1 MPSRARASLSL
12 VVGRSRDEV
21 GDRALAEGL
30 AAQEAW
36 AINEAWSKFA
46 PLVLGMAERA
56 LGSKADAEDMTQE
69 VFVRLLRRVNT
80 LREPEKLRSFVYSIA
95 LRTLQSHLRTRRFK
109 NWLTFQA
116 PDTLTDLGRVTL
128 DVESR
133 DLLRRFYAMLDRLS
147 PRDRVVFALRRLEAM
162 TVEEIAANMSLS
174 VSTVKRSMRHASTRL
189 SRLIDDDPELER
201 LLRGRLD
208 TQ

>member
-1 MPSRARASLSL
+1 M
-12 VVGRSRDEV
+12 
-21 GDRALAEGL
+21 GDRALAQGL

-36 AINEAWSKFA
+36 AINEAWRKFA

-162 TVEEIAANMSLS
+162 TVEEIATNMSLS
-174 VSTVKRSMRHASTRL
+174 VSTVKRSMRHASRRL
-189 SRLIDDDPELER
+189 SRLINDDPELER